1 MMSLKSFGA
10 ELRRVREEQRIS
22 IMDISAA
29 TRINMKFLEA
39 MEEGNFAILPQT
51 YVRAFLREYAQCVS
65 LSVDEVLAKYDEASG
80 SKPADKKGDVH
91 AGEKTSTPVPGLQR
105 QSARAPLQRHAMM
118 IAAALGAIVLAL
130 YMINTSTN
138 SHATRPVP
146 EVPFDNVV
154 RESEATLVKPETI
167 VSSTPVPMKPP
178 EPDSLRLEI
187 ATNDSVWISIVIDG
201 RKTEEYLFPPN
212 RRKTWAAKDRYMITM
227 GNAGGATFKLNGE
240 EIPPLG
246 RRGAVVRNVVV
257 NEELLSK
264 KL

>member
-1 MMSLKSFGA
+1 MSLKSFGA
-10 ELRRVREEQRIS
+10 ELCRVREEQRIS

-51 YVRAFLREYAQCVS
+51 YVRAFVREYAQCVG
-65 LSVDEVLAKYDEASG
+65 LSIDEVLAKYDEASG
-80 SKPADKKGDVH
+80 SKPADKKGEVH
-91 AGEKTSTPVPGLQR
+91 AGEKTSAPVPGLQT

-187 ATNDSVWISIVIDG
+187 ATSDSVWISIVIDG
-201 RKTEEYLFPPN
+201 KKTEEYLFPPN

-227 GNAGGATFKLNGE
+227 GNAGGAIFKLNGE

-246 RRGAVVRNVVV
+246 KRGAVVRNVVV
-257 NEELLSK
+257 NEELLNK

>member
-1 MMSLKSFGA
+1 MSLKSFGA
-10 ELRRVREEQRIS
+10 ELRRAREEQRVS
-22 IMDISAA
+22 LMDISAA

-51 YVRAFLREYAQCVS
+51 YVRAFLREYAQ
-65 LSVDEVLAKYDEASG
+65 SVNLPANEVLAKYNEASG
-80 SKPADKKGDVH
+80 GKPTEKKGEAH
-91 AGEKTSTPVPGLQR
+91 AGEKTSAFVPGLQT

-130 YMINTSTN
+130 YVINTSTN
-138 SHATRPVP
+138 SHAPRPVP

-167 VSSTPVPMKPP
+167 VASIAPIKPP

-187 ATNDSVWISIVIDG
+187 ATTDSVWISLVIDG
-201 RKTEEYLFPPN
+201 KKTEEYLFAPN
-212 RRKTWAAKDRYMITM
+212 RRKTWVAKDRYMITM

-240 EIPPLG
+240 ELPPLG
-246 RRGAVVRNVVV
+246 RRGAVVRNVVL
-257 NEELLSK
+257 NEEALNK